1 MTKLIDKL
9 FSKYDVDIIEKFEI
23 IFDRA
28 NSEKVAKDR
37 AIDLYFTIKE
47 ENQDID
53 IDIQEIIE
61 SAESFGFDFEDF
73 EELISQN
80 E

>member
-28 NSEKVAKDR
+28 NSEKIAKDR
-37 AIDLYFTIKE
+37 AVDLYFTIKE
-47 ENQDID
+47 ENQDIE

>member
-37 AIDLYFTIKE
+37 AVDLYFTIKE
-47 ENQDID
+47 ETQDID